1 MAAGVATRLAG
12 KALGDFLKI
21 AGGAAAG
28 AAQQSALNYL
38 LKTPNAVDAP
48 GVRGKIASAMAGLP
62 PETTSKLVGAAT
74 PLALAGGLA
83 GAGALLSARQQS
95 GYSLPV
101 QPTAVP
107 ARQPAFATQQY
118 IPGVSPLTNEQMGEA
133 LLDQQRFQH
142 QMELIQA
149 RQVASPGM
157 ASLGGMTNIQD
168 ILGTAQKIY
177 G

>member
-1 MAAGVATRLAG
+1 MAAGMATRIAG

-83 GAGALLSARQQS
+83 GAGALLSTRQQS

-101 QPTAVP
+101 QPTTVQ

-149 RQVASPGM
+149 RQVASPGV
-157 ASLGGMTNIQD
+157 ASFGMGTGIQD